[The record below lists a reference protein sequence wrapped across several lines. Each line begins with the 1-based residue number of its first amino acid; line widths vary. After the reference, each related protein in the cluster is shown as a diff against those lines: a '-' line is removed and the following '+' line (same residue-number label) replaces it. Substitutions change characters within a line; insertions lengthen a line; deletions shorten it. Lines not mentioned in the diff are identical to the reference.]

1 MSGDNCK
8 MRLERNLVPSL
19 SATAVVSWMFPCIE
33 SEVLYPNLGVCIL
46 STHSKACLSS
56 SEELPLQDMRQNQL
70 KDINQNVARRL
81 SISDR
86 SGKASSSIGVTWKT
100 TKKKV
105 QSKET
110 TSSLNIRMIVSCQ
123 IRNSNGF
130 RIARLGQL
138 LRCACNSRQNWQCR
152 NRSKRAAL
160 CSKMT
165 PGTISCLQ
173 ADPEVMQPIATIQ
186 STH

>member
-19 SATAVVSWMFPCIE
+19 SATAVVSWMFPCIK

-110 TSSLNIRMIVSCQ
+110 TSSLNIRMIVLFL
-123 IRNSNGF
+123 SNPKF
-130 RIARLGQL
+130 EWIPHCSPRTTAQVRLQL
-138 LRCACNSRQNWQCR
+138 SPELAVPQSLQKGRFVQQNDTWHHFLP
-152 NRSKRAAL
+152 S
-160 CSKMT
+160 S
-165 PGTISCLQ
+165 
-173 ADPEVMQPIATIQ
+173 
-186 STH
+186 